1 MNKIKYIA
9 FCIIG
14 VCNVFLGFAQEP
26 KEDSLFNVAVLSV
39 YDNPDYSI
47 KIGKEIL
54 AQKPQDEAKQI
65 NVLLMISNAYT
76 SKRDFNKALEYM
88 LKAKEVNKTFNDP
101 LQNLKIYNKIA
112 AHYHQLGVNEK
123 ALQILDQADEFAQQF
138 TNKDSIRFLMG
149 NSFAIR
155 GFIYRDQLSCDIAI
169 DYLKKAM
176 VEYELTQE
184 NEKSL
189 INRSVVNYNL
199 GNCYISLNQFEKAKE
214 SFANSFRLAEQAGAN
229 SLQAFALKG
238 SAEVSTLESRYEE
251 ALAYLKRAET
261 LAKKVGDLVLN
272 RGIYKGMSDNYLALN
287 EGQNYQKYL
296 KKFNDTSRQIR
307 SNERST
313 IQTLLTENVVEVMEK
328 KSALKQKFGLLF
340 LGVGVLILVLLISL
354 ILGQRNFKKHFSVL
368 KKEVKNISIKSK

>member
-14 VCNVFLGFAQEP
+14 ICNVFLGLAQKP

-54 AQKPQDEAKQI
+54 AQKPQDEVKQI

-138 TNKDSIRFLMG
+138 TNKDSIRFLRG

-251 ALAYLKRAET
+251 ALVYLKRAET
-261 LAKKVGDLVLN
+261 LAKEVGDLVLN

-354 ILGQRNFKKHFSVL
+354 ILGQRNFKKRFSVL
-368 KKEVKNISIKSK
+368 KKEVKNTSIKSK

>member
-1 MNKIKYIA
+1 MNKIKHIA

-14 VCNVFLGFAQEP
+14 ICNVFLGFAQQP

-54 AQKPQDEAKQI
+54 AQKPQDEVKQI

-138 TNKDSIRFLMG
+138 TNKDSIRFLRG

-354 ILGQRNFKKHFSVL
+354 ILGQRNFKKRFSVL